1 MIVIIDPFFSKDAI
15 LRTCY
20 GFAGNFNFEI
30 KMKSG
35 MYFITVAALDST
47 PIASDFEAEFK
58 NALIDHELRVVIEE
72 KTKVVKEALVCAALR
87 EAWSEPVDAK

>member
-30 KMKSG
+30 QMKSG
-35 MYFITVAALDST
+35 MYFITVAALDTT

-72 KTKVVKEALVCAALR
+72 KR
-87 EAWSEPVDAK
+87 R